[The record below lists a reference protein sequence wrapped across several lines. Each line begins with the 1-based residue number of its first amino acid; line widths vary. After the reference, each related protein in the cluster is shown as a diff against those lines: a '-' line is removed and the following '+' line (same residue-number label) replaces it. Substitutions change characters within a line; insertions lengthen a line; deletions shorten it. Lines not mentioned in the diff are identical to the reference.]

1 MSCSLLII
9 TLKEN
14 NDILTLENPE
24 VKEYTSEVLID
35 RSPGVSWA
43 RNHLAYQAIGEILAF
58 MDDDVRPDK
67 RVWELIANLRKRE
80 ILMVEGY
87 RHPIT
92 RVMAIHKEDFNDI
105 GGFDQAIWYNGED
118 LDFYWRA
125 LDKGYVVSTV
135 PKGLIHHEPHSKSNW
150 AKYHFESAYTR
161 VKHGRIS
168 LDFFVQ
174 TNPVIAF
181 LRLTGFIYHYACA
194 KWRGVKV

>member
-14 NDILTLENPE
+14 ILTLENPE
-24 VKEYTSEVLID
+24 VKEYTSEVLVD

-43 RNHLAYQAIGEILAF
+43 RNTLAYQANGEILAF
-58 MDDDVRPDK
+58 MDDDIRPDK
-67 RVWELIANLRKRE
+67 RVWDLIANLRRGE

-105 GGFDQAIWYNGED
+105 GGFDQNIWHNGED

-125 LDKGYVVSTV
+125 LDKGYVVSTI
-135 PKGLIHHEPHSKSNW
+135 PKGLVHHEPHSKSNW

-174 TNPVIAF
+174 TNPLIAL
-181 LRLTGFIYHYACA
+181 LRLAGYIYHSIR
-194 KWRGVKV
+194 KGMK

>member
-14 NDILTLENPE
+14 ILTLENPE
-24 VKEYTSEVLID
+24 VKEYTSEVLVD

-43 RNHLAYQAIGEILAF
+43 RNTLAYQACGDVLAF
-58 MDDDVRPDK
+58 MDDDIRPDK
-67 RVWELIANLRKRE
+67 RVWDLIANLRRGE

-105 GGFDQAIWYNGED
+105 GGFDQNIWHNGED

-125 LDKGYVVSTV
+125 LDKGYVVSTI
-135 PKGLIHHEPHSKSNW
+135 PKGLVHHEPHSKSNW

-161 VKHGRIS
+161 VKHGRMS

-174 TNPVIAF
+174 TNPLIAI
-181 LRLTGFIYHYACA
+181 LRLSGYIYHSIR
-194 KWRGVKV
+194 KWMK

>member
-14 NDILTLENPE
+14 ILTLESPHSQA
-24 VKEYTSEVLID
+24 SEVLTSKI
-35 RSPGVSWA
+35 PGVSVA
-43 RNHLAYQAIGEILAF
+43 RNKLAERAKEDVLVF
-58 MDDDVRPDK
+58 MDDDIKPDPI
-67 RVWELIANLRKRE
+67 VWEFIANVEPRE

-92 RVMAIHKEDFNDI
+92 RIMALHKETFNDI
-105 GGFDQAIWYNGED
+105 GGFDENIRYNGED

-125 LDKGYVVSTV
+125 LDKGYIISTI
-135 PKGLIHHEPHSKSNW
+135 PKCLVFHEPHNKSNF

-161 VKHGRIS
+161 IKHGRMS

-174 TNPVIAF
+174 TNPLIAI
-181 LRLTGFIYHYACA
+181 LRLAGYIYHSIR
-194 KWRGVKV
+194 KGMK